1 MPPGAPALTRGTPD
15 PRRWIYGGLDLTF
28 AIAQAVLLWMV
39 VPNRLPSAAVHL
51 WALPLAL
58 AVMGAGTL
66 WGGRRGWLVAV
77 AAGSVVLLGLVLLIL
92 RIIVSSAFLAGV
104 YGAFGQGA
112 AMTGLLAVALLVE
125 LVGLL
130 PIAQIR
136 FLMSRAGRRAYAVQA
151 RLARAAA

>member
-1 MPPGAPALTRGTPD
+1 MSPARGTPD

-28 AIAQAVLLWMV
+28 AIAQAVLLWLV
-39 VPNRLPSAAVHL
+39 IPNRLPSAAIHL

-66 WGGRRGWLVAV
+66 WGGRRGWQVAV

-112 AMTGLLAVALLVE
+112 AMTGALAVALLVE

-130 PIAQIR
+130 PLAQIR
-136 FLMSRAGRRAYAVQA
+136 FLLSRAGRRAYAVP
-151 RLARAAA
+151 ARAAA

>member
-1 MPPGAPALTRGTPD
+1 MAPARGTPD

-28 AIAQAVLLWMV
+28 AIAQAVLLWLV
-39 VPNRLPSAAVHL
+39 IPNRLPSAAIHL

-66 WGGRRGWLVAV
+66 WGGRRGWQVAV

-112 AMTGLLAVALLVE
+112 AMTGAHAR
-125 LVGLL
+125 GW
-130 PIAQIR
+130 
-136 FLMSRAGRRAYAVQA
+136 RRAK
-151 RLARAAA
+151 AAMRSSSMREKAAYVRSPNPLPSSAPVK